1 MGSVDVV
8 VGVAVDDVDTI
19 EMVSLVIFHV
29 LGASASLAAD
39 GVEALEQVR
48 QHRPALVLLDVRLGK
63 LSGLTVARRLKAD
76 QETKDIPI
84 IALVGA
90 EDARL
95 DTVKAG
101 CDDCIIKPLD
111 VDSLAERVRTY
122 LPRQVN

>member
-63 LSGLTVARRLKAD
+63 LSGLTVARR
-76 QETKDIPI
+76 IPM